1 MENVNL
7 QNSNNIQ
14 VNRAVENKDLQ
25 VNNNLDNI
33 ALKNTKGKI

>member
-14 VNRAVENKDLQ
+14 VNRAIENKDP
-25 VNNNLDNI
+25 NI
-33 ALKNTKGKI
+33 NKYLADLSVHKQKGK